1 MRWRKEPSRNC
12 ASLNWCRNFSNR
24 LLGDND
30 ALLTVGYLRLNDY
43 FVIRRANLIGQCE
56 SCGRIGEL
64 FQLLGHNYWNCPP
77 CNADI
82 SRLVSLYRSSETTRP
97 HGERESNLQNEL
109 TKVLQ
114 RFLWRSG
121 FEGPARF
128 SAWPENIAKEEHVN

>member
-1 MRWRKEPSRNC
+1 LS
-12 ASLNWCRNFSNR
+12 
-24 LLGDND
+24 
-30 ALLTVGYLRLNDY
+30 TVGYLRLNDY
-43 FVIRRANLIGQCE
+43 FVIRRSKLIGQCE

-64 FQLLGHNYWNCPP
+64 FKLLGRSDWNCAA

-82 SRLVSLYRSSETTRP
+82 STLVSLYRSLETTRP
-97 HGERESNLQNEL
+97 HGEHESNLQNEL

-121 FEGPARF
+121 FEEPARF